1 MTRGEDAGDLDAV
14 AHDANREFIERVL
27 GAFREKLLDLTRRN
41 RTLNYKHSDRA
52 RTHIRV
58 IDEIPEYLFEAIASG
73 KKMTFKSLPAPV
85 DRPKDEQTQEFRD
98 AIDAAMLTDEE
109 FRMAIDALDPNVD
122 NTEEEWRIERTLRD
136 QVREKLGLP
145 VRPHKAMK
153 IQEYARAL
161 DFAPSFDLPFP
172 SEGSEDPKKHTD
184 RYIQALLFP
193 EAMQRKLGGIYQ
205 QARSSLQEMGV
216 NTLYV
221 AIGFLVMC
229 VMQLISARALNV
241 CIDMGG
247 FCCWG

>member
-1 MTRGEDAGDLDAV
+1 MTRSEDAGGSDTV
-14 AHDANREFIERVL
+14 AQGANREFTEKVL

-98 AIDAAMLTDEE
+98 TIDAAMLTDEE

-136 QVREKLGLP
+136 RVREKLGLP

-172 SEGSEDPKKHTD
+172 SEDSENLKKHTD
-184 RYIQALLFP
+184 
-193 EAMQRKLGGIYQ
+193 M
-205 QARSSLQEMGV
+205 
-216 NTLYV
+216 YV
-221 AIGFLVMC
+221 AV
-229 VMQLISARALNV
+229 QK
-241 CIDMGG
+241 
-247 FCCWG
+247 